1 MLGMIK
7 SFAVFGFSLL
17 LMISYQSGQAS
28 AQFDNDSWLNN
39 AFVTPLPSKIK
50 NGKSV
55 TQGKSASIKALQS
68 FMESGAFLSPSD
80 VTNFSKSI
88 ESLVGNY
95 FYIDKKSGQLQLL
108 GPTFVEANKTVGI
121 KDVIIFRAIVDRKF
135 GTGAKVPAFL
145 ELHMQKDDLTE
156 LTIRSIATVIGNS
169 GSNMVACNAPFGD
182 FGANSD
188 QLFYITAASV
198 SMIYKKAYQL
208 REQSGSGLISMLNL
222 KGKNYFSNKLE
233 TRVPVISVSSIPVP
247 SIPQDKFYLCAK
259 YNDAVKSI
267 ETASLTKK
275 TKVRAVRAMRAMGP
289 SRQQRVLNSLDAQLS
304 SVAVKGD
311 EKAVIK
317 LRGKVVEVRQ

>member
-1 MLGMIK
+1 MLRKIK
-7 SFAVFGFSLL
+7 NIWFFGFSLFS
-17 LMISYQSGQAS
+17 MILFQSGPAF
-28 AQFDNDSWLNN
+28 AQFDSDSWLSN
-39 AFVTPLPSKIK
+39 AFVTPLPSKVK

-68 FMESGAFLSPSD
+68 FIESGAFLSPSD

-135 GTGAKVPAFL
+135 GAGAKVPAFL
-145 ELHMQKDDLTE
+145 ELNMKKDDLTE
-156 LTIRSIATVIGNS
+156 LTVRSIATVIGNS

-208 REQSGSGLISMLNL
+208 REQSGSGLISMLSL
-222 KGKNYFSNKLE
+222 KGKNYFSNQLE

-247 SIPQDKFYLCAK
+247 SIPQNKFYLCAK
-259 YNDAVKSI
+259 YNDAVKTVQ
-267 ETASLTKK
+267 TAGLTKK
-275 TKVRAVRAMRAMGP
+275 VKVRSIRAVRGRGP
-289 SRQQRVLNSLDAQLS
+289 GKQQHILNRLDALLS
-304 SVAVKGD
+304 GVAIKGD
-311 EKAVIK
+311 TKTLKK
-317 LRGKVVEVRQ
+317 LSGTVVGVRQ